1 MTRQTGLR
9 YLGGIQKILMGKRIS
24 RSPKFNNRCIY
35 LKSDIEFDFILDR
48 RLNYIKEQ
56 KYIRLRG
63 NKWLIV
69 LKYGH
74 IF

>member
-35 LKSDIEFDFILDR
+35 LKSDIEFDF
-48 RLNYIKEQ
+48 YIEK
-56 KYIRLRG
+56 KTKLY
-63 NKWLIV
+63 
-69 LKYGH
+69 
-74 IF
+74 

>member
-35 LKSDIEFDFILDR
+35 LKSTIEFDF
-48 RLNYIKEQ
+48 YIEK
-56 KYIRLRG
+56 KT
-63 NKWLIV
+63 
-69 LKYGH
+69 
-74 IF
+74 